1 MFILSGSF
9 QTSIALYT
17 GYMSINWILQ
27 FVSLIVALCIVIL
40 SLQTPLLIARYLS
53 LSIRRF

>member
-1 MFILSGSF
+1 MFILSRSF
-9 QTSIALYT
+9 QTSIALYM
-17 GYMSINWILQ
+17 GYMSIWILQ

>member
-1 MFILSGSF
+1 MFILSRSF
-9 QTSIALYT
+9 QTSIALYM